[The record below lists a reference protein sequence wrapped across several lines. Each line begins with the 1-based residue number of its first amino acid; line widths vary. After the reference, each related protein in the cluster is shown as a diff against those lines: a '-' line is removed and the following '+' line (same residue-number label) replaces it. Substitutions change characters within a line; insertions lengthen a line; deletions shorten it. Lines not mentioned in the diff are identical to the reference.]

1 MSKVE
6 QYIKDYTKHC
16 SNEIENNEH
25 QPWLTP
31 DNALSAAEI
40 AKEEILKEASDW
52 LWYNIYE
59 YIDDLNLK
67 EKLMDDNYRAY
78 LVDAFNQKFKIKQ

>member
-1 MSKVE
+1 MNNVK

-40 AKEEILKEASDW
+40 AKEGTLQKVSDW

-67 EKLMDDNYRAY
+67 EKLMDENYRAC
-78 LVDAFNQKFKIKQ
+78 LVDAFNREFKIKQ